1 MEFRETGAADPT
13 FQRVHDAYMAFRN
26 EQYVWWQVAEYP
38 YDNFIIRQR
47 AKG

>member
-1 MEFRETGAADPT
+1 MS
-13 FQRVHDAYMAFRN
+13 FRN
-26 EQYVWWQVAEYP
+26 DQYVWWQVAEYP